1 MQSYQYFS
9 TISYMILFCL
19 IMSIMPNFLMK
30 NTGEI
35 IYSLYKNFT
44 NTRLDLLIGLIIFLI
59 LYIVTYRKPL
69 EGKEEIINK
78 LDEDAKNNN
87 LDNPPFKF
95 TWDGCSGGVSALS
108 NFFLRDVDWEDGN
121 GCLTHD
127 YAYWR
132 GGTFKMKMNADNELY
147 NHIVKIGHSKIYAY
161 LVWITVVIG
170 GLPFIPAPWRWGY
183 GYPFPQKI
191 FF

>member
-9 TISYMILFCL
+9 GISYILLLCL
-19 IMSIMPNFLMK
+19 IISVMPNFLMK
-30 NTGEI
+30 NTGKI
-35 IYSLYKNFT
+35 MFGLYTYLSNNKL
-44 NTRLDLLIGLIIFLI
+44 RLLMVLNIFLT
-59 LYIVTYRKPL
+59 LYVVTYRKPL

-78 LDEDAKNNN
+78 LTEEANNN
-87 LDNPPFKF
+87 GLDSPPFKF
-95 TWDGCSGGVSALS
+95 IWDGCSGGISALT
-108 NFFLRDVDWEDGN
+108 NLFFMKVDWQDGK

-132 GGTFKMKMNADNELY
+132 GGSFAMKKKADTDLY
-147 NHIVKIGHSKIYAY
+147 DHIISLGHSKIYAY
-161 LVWITVVIG
+161 VVWIAIALG
-170 GLPFIPAPWRWGY
+170 GMPFIPAPWRWGY